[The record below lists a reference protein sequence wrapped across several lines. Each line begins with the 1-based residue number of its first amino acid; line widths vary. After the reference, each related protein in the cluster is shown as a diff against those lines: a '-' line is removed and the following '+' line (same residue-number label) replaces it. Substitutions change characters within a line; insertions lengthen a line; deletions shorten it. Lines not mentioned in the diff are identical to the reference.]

1 MILVFGSINLDLIY
15 SLPHLPAAGET
26 VLTPHLTLAPGGKG
40 ANQACAAARDGARV
54 IMAGAVGRDAV
65 AQDAL
70 ALLRE
75 AGVDLT
81 RVATTDAATGA
92 AAVLVAANGENAIGV
107 GSGANLH
114 ASATQVEDELLTQTT
129 TLLLQ
134 MEVTT
139 AETIALI
146 HRARARGCR
155 IILNLAPAAPLP
167 DDVLRQ
173 IDLLVVNE
181 TEAEFL
187 ARTRAIQ
194 PTATALHAALGPAII
209 RTLGAGGSEYA
220 DATTSFHTPAHPITP
235 VDTTAAG
242 DCFVGVLAA
251 ALDRNLP
258 MPQAISRASTAA
270 ALACTRI
277 GTQNTLPTAAETNA
291 ALP

>member
-1 MILVFGSINLDLIY
+1 MIVCFGSINLDLIF
-15 SLPHLPAAGET
+15 SLPHLPAPGET

-54 IMAGAVGRDAV
+54 IMAGAVGRDAM

-81 RVATTDAATGA
+81 RVATTDAATAA

-114 ASATQVEDELLTQTT
+114 ASAAQVEDELLTPTT

-139 AETIALI
+139 SETVALI

-167 DDVLRQ
+167 DDVLRL

-194 PTATALHAALGPAII
+194 PTATALHTALGPAII

-220 DATTSFHTPAHPITP
+220 DATESFHTPAHPITP
-235 VDTTAAG
+235 VDTTAA
-242 DCFVGVLAA
+242 
-251 ALDRNLP
+251 
-258 MPQAISRASTAA
+258 
-270 ALACTRI
+270 
-277 GTQNTLPTAAETNA
+277 ETNA